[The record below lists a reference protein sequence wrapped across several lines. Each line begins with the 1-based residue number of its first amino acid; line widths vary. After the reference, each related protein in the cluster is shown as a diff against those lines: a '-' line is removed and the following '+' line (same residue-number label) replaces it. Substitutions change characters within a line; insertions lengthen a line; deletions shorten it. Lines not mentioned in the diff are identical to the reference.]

1 MMLDNHYN
9 LREMEQKHQIMENRL
24 KRLEDEE
31 KRAQKNQLAAEK
43 KAAEMLQA
51 RSRHYQDLME
61 KIKFYEEKNNMME
74 LQKMKNQL
82 DQKQRKQG
90 IQFNREQWMAG
101 NWDSKKRMEQEAQ
114 ILKNTKAANDAADME
129 YKK

>member
-1 MMLDNHYN
+1 MLDNHYN